1 MMQYYD
7 FFSKYWKIMYTESTS
22 SICQTFLKILY
33 RPLIGGDLDD
43 RVLQNPAVN
52 LLFNQIINE
61 YISVW
66 FKIHF
71 PETFYS

>member
-1 MMQYYD
+1 
-7 FFSKYWKIMYTESTS
+7 MYTESTS

-61 YISVW
+61 YISV
-66 FKIHF
+66 
-71 PETFYS
+71 